1 MLKNVICPS
10 GALVPAEQ
18 CKSGKCPLPHRC
30 RPLSFL
36 RACLEEREWK
46 GVPSVTQLIS
56 GTRYAY
62 LKIKSDYDEKPQSSI
77 FKVLGTSA
85 HAALDDEDGVS
96 FTEEAFTHD
105 NISGV
110 TDRIEE
116 QPNGDLFIID
126 YKVCGS
132 YKVAKA
138 LGMVKVKENVL
149 DDQGNVTYFKSG
161 ARKGQVKTRNV
172 YVLDV
177 TQADRRDWTLQLN
190 YYRIMVEKALGTK
203 IKALKIHAIVRDGG
217 TVAALTRMVSELDYY
232 FDIDILPDETV
243 LSYFHFKRDA
253 LMKHLA
259 EGTVPPPCTPHE
271 SWDGRKCKDHAYCPM
286 RETCIAIGDNP
297 YTSANTDNEEEETT
311 TA

>member
-1 MLKNVICPS
+1 MLKHVICPN
-10 GALVPAEQ
+10 GDHVLAEE
-18 CKSGKCPLPHRC
+18 CKAGKCPQPHRC

-46 GVPSVTQLIS
+46 GLPSVTQLIS

-62 LKIKSDYDEKPQSSI
+62 LKIVSDYDEKPQSSI

-96 FTEEAFTHD
+96 FTEESFTHEGV
-105 NISGV
+105 SGV

-132 YKVAKA
+132 FKVAKA

-149 DDQGNVTYFKSG
+149 DENGNQTYFKSG
-161 ARKGQVKTRNV
+161 AKKGQPKTRNV
-172 YVLDV
+172 YALDI

-190 YYRIMVEKALGTK
+190 YYRIMVEKALGVK
-203 IKALKIHAIVRDGG
+203 IAKLKIHAIVRDGG
-217 TVAALTRMVSELDYY
+217 TVAALSRMVSELDYY

-243 LSYFHFKRDA
+243 LAYFRFKRDA
-253 LMKHLA
+253 LLNALDQGKMPA
-259 EGTVPPPCTPHE
+259 PCNAHE
-271 SWDGRKCKDHAYCPM
+271 SWEGRKCKDPAYCPM
-286 RETCIAIGDNP
+286 RDTCIANGDNP
-297 YTSANTDNEEEETT
+297 YTGANTDDEEEN
-311 TA
+311 A